1 MHILIVTDAWPPQV
15 NGVVR
20 TLQTTG
26 EKLRERGHKVS
37 YITPEGRRNW
47 PMPGYA
53 EIELS
58 FAGARKLGAEIDA
71 MKPDCIHIATEGPLG
86 WAARRAC
93 LKRKIP
99 FTTSFHTRF
108 AEYAAARLPVPGV
121 AAFFW
126 SILRRF
132 HKHSQAVMT
141 PSLTVSKVLEG
152 HGFSNVKTWTRGVD
166 HTIFKVWDRDYF
178 DLPRPIMVLSGRVI
192 VDKNIEAFLKL
203 NLLGTKVIVGD
214 GPDRKMLEAK
224 YPNAVFTGYLH
235 ETTYA
240 RALAS
245 ADVFVFP
252 SHTDTF
258 GLVMIEAMACGTPV
272 AAFNVSSPI
281 DVVKQNV
288 TGALDIDLGVA
299 ISQAL
304 TLDRARV
311 HEAAKKFTWERT
323 AEMFESWL
331 VPVTW
336 SLPATESRI
345 EPEPIHTR

>member
-1 MHILIVTDAWPPQV
+1 MSMI
-15 NGVVR
+15 
-20 TLQTTG
+20 
-26 EKLRERGHKVS
+26 
-37 YITPEGRRNW
+37 
-47 PMPGYA
+47 
-53 EIELS
+53 
-58 FAGARKLGAEIDA
+58 
-71 MKPDCIHIATEGPLG
+71 
-86 WAARRAC
+86 
-93 LKRKIP
+93 
-99 FTTSFHTRF
+99 
-108 AEYAAARLPVPGV
+108 
-121 AAFFW
+121 
-126 SILRRF
+126 
-132 HKHSQAVMT
+132 
-141 PSLTVSKVLEG
+141 
-152 HGFSNVKTWTRGVD
+152 
-166 HTIFKVWDRDYF
+166 
-178 DLPRPIMVLSGRVI
+178 
-192 VDKNIEAFLKL
+192 NIEQ
-203 NLLGTKVIVGD
+203 
-214 GPDRKMLEAK
+214 MLEAK

-336 SLPATESRI
+336 SLPATESSI
-345 EPEPIHTR
+345 EPEPMHTR